1 MHQDLLLTKLLM
13 NITLPTLKMWCT
25 YLILKL
31 CRCISSRIANQ
42 GFYFH
47 IKYYIWLVC
56 AQLNPLKIR
65 VVLWTLVKCL
75 YCNFYLNSITFLS
88 QLFCL
93 CTVVNLNVYML
104 TVIQLSVNNKA
115 LFVDAYVA
123 FTVCT
128 MHYKVTSPLQGLM
141 MQLFYLHYMTHKWC
155 HSMTE
160 TLSPSYMVIS
170 PCLLCNI
177 AFTDGE

>member
-1 MHQDLLLTKLLM
+1 MQGDTFWDASQHWLQRPFCKVCITTVCYEYTVKPFTLHLQCNSTCLLAYLKIMHQDLLLTKLLM

-25 YLILKL
+25 DLILKL

-93 CTVVNLNVYML
+93 CTVGFCVRVYITDTTHIHKKWATFRINL
-104 TVIQLSVNNKA
+104 
-115 LFVDAYVA
+115 
-123 FTVCT
+123 
-128 MHYKVTSPLQGLM
+128 
-141 MQLFYLHYMTHKWC
+141 
-155 HSMTE
+155 
-160 TLSPSYMVIS
+160 
-170 PCLLCNI
+170 
-177 AFTDGE
+177 